1 MAGVYKGLNIKFGGD
16 TTDLDQALGKISSK
30 GNKLARELKQV
41 EKALKLDPKN
51 TDLLKLKFE
60 GLGKQ
65 VANAEEKLKALKN
78 AESQIGKG
86 GMSTEQWDKLQR
98 DIALTESSLK
108 TYKNQLKEASAQYA
122 VANSALGKMG
132 DGIERFGKAIAPAGE
147 KLQSLGAKMTATLT
161 TAAITAGTASV
172 KLATDF
178 ETSLAKVSTL
188 MDENVMSMEEMGD
201 GARELATQYGVS
213 ASGINE
219 ALYQAMSASVDTAHA
234 LEFVGE
240 ATRLSKAGFTDQAT
254 AVDTL
259 TTAINAYGMSADD
272 AAHISDVL
280 VNTQNLGK
288 TTVNE
293 LGASMGQ
300 VIPTAAA
307 YGVSLENLSSAYAIM
322 TKQGI
327 NTANATTAINGMLN
341 ELADSGSDVAEI
353 LQNETGKTFGQ
364 LMADG
369 QSLGDVLSLLYDH
382 VEGNSEAF
390 ANLWK
395 NLRAQKGALAIAK
408 GGADEFNATLGSM
421 VNAAGVVDV
430 ALEKLGGTT
439 QSQMNKM
446 KAEIEDA
453 SITVGQALLP
463 VVSDVVGVV
472 KGAAAAF
479 NELDE
484 SEQQNVIR
492 TAALVAGL
500 GPALTLL
507 GTLMVNVRRVGSG
520 MMSFA
525 TLLAK
530 VDMALGGTRTAITQV
545 ADASGKMVTKIRPAS
560 VAMGALK
567 ASAAAAAVAG
577 VALLVSA
584 IKDYVEKQRQFES
597 ATKGLG
603 RAIDALDA
611 PIQAAGSGTDGLGAS
626 AESTAGKLR
635 DYSRAAEDAAK
646 KGAELAE
653 RMGETFSGAQSDAAL
668 AQHYADVINELAGNC
683 GGSTEKLYRL
693 KEAIGKYNEITGS
706 SYAVTDEFSG
716 RINAQTGEL
725 DANTEAFKR
734 NVYAK
739 AASSMAEESAKHEIE
754 LEMDLAGVRDQL
766 SSKTDEL
773 TRVNEKLAD
782 GSARSASEIEALSQQ
797 ADQLAR
803 DMDGLKKNEESL
815 TAQRDAAKEATDR
828 LLGKQAEYAQ
838 QADEEAARASEL
850 AASTAG
856 YAQALEQAGEGS
868 DAFANLAQGL
878 GVEVDDLAGAMGSA
892 GVKTEELASIGSE
905 SFATLYANANGNIKG
920 IMGALDIA
928 NAFDLDPKTLTINED
943 GTFTTVEGHI
953 IDLNESTIDGK
964 HFEVSDGGTI
974 KIATDDV
981 EYLQNFRLGD
991 KEFHVTAIDDA
1002 SATIDDVIR
1011 KASLLNG
1018 ATMTVSLAL
1027 ARNAAGGISLR
1038 PIEVVGHAA
1047 GGIATHP
1054 ILTNTGIIG
1063 EDGAEAVL
1071 GNQLIPLTNR
1081 RYVRPF
1087 AQAVAAEMSS
1097 ANTTT
1102 NVTNVYIGDVQALP
1116 DTAIYDA
1123 VCNVA
1128 NLVYDEMRA

>member
-1 MAGVYKGLNIKFGGD
+1 MAGVYKGLTIELDGN
-16 TTDLDQALGKISSK
+16 TTKLEASLKSVEKRSKTLQKEMREVGKSLKSDPGNAQAL
-30 GNKLARELKQV
+30 ARQMELLGQKTDNTRD
-41 EKALKLDPKN
+41 KLDR
-51 TDLLKLKFE
+51 
-60 GLGKQ
+60 
-65 VANAEEKLKALKN
+65 LKA
-78 AESQIGKG
+78 AESQIGKEN
-86 GMSTEQWDKLQR
+86 MSTDQWTKLQY
-98 DIALTESSLK
+98 DISEAEAELK
-108 TYKNQLKEASAQYA
+108 RYNEQARQLAIQSG
-122 VANSALGKMG
+122 VSDSALGKMG
-132 DGIERFGKAIAPAGE
+132 AAIEGLGDKVAPVGE
-147 KLQSLGAKMTATLT
+147 KLQGIGGKLTATLT
-161 TAAITAGTASV
+161 TAAVAAGTASV
-172 KLATDF
+172 KVATDF

-188 MDENVMSMEEMGD
+188 ADESVMSMEEMGD
-201 GARELATQYGVS
+201 GARELAVRYGTS
-213 ASGINE
+213 ASEINE
-219 ALYQAMSASVDTAHA
+219 ALYQSMSASVETADA
-234 LEFVGE
+234 LGFVDS
-240 ATRLSKAGFTDQAT
+240 ATRLAKAGFTSSAT

-259 TTAINAYGMSADD
+259 TTAINAYGMSASD
-272 AAHISDVL
+272 ATHISDVL

-288 TTVNE
+288 TTVDE
-293 LGASMGQ
+293 LGASMGS

-307 YGVSLENLSSAYAIM
+307 YGVNLENLASSYVTL

-327 NTANATTAINGMLN
+327 NTANATTALNGMLT
-341 ELADSGSDVAEI
+341 ELASEGSGVAEV
-353 LQNETGKTFGQ
+353 LKQETGKTFGQ
-364 LMADG
+364 LMRDGMSLAD
-369 QSLGDVLSLLYDH
+369 VISLLNDH
-382 VEGNSEAF
+382 VEGDSEAF
-390 ANLWK
+390 ANLWG
-395 NLRAQKGALAIAK
+395 NVRASKGALAIAN
-408 GGADEFNATLGSM
+408 GGVEEFNATLGSM
-421 VNAAGVVDV
+421 TNATGIVDA

-472 KGAAAAF
+472 KGAAAVF

-611 PIQAAGSGTDGLGAS
+611 PIKAAGSGTDGLGAS

-635 DYSRAAEDAAK
+635 NYSRAAEDAAK

-683 GGSTEKLYRL
+683 NGSSEKFYRL
-693 KEAIGKYNEITGS
+693 KEAVEKYNEITGS

-838 QADEEAARASEL
+838 QADEEAARVSEL

-920 IMGALDIA
+920 IIGALDVA
-928 NAFDLDPKTLTINED
+928 NAFKIDPKTLTVNDD

-964 HFEVSDGGTI
+964 HFEVSDDGTI

-981 EYLQNFRLGD
+981 EYLQNFRLGG

-1011 KASLLNG
+1011 KASRLDG

-1027 ARNAAGGISLR
+1027 ANAAGGISLT
-1038 PIEVVGHAA
+1038 PIRFQEHAD
-1047 GGIATHP
+1047 GGIATRST
-1054 ILTNTGIIG
+1054 LTSVGYVG
-1063 EDGAEAVL
+1063 EAGAEAI
-1071 GNQLIPLTNR
+1071 IPLTNR

-1087 AQAVAAEMSS
+1087 AQAVASEMQPGGSS
-1097 ANTTT
+1097 S
-1102 NVTNVYIGDVQALP
+1102 VTNIYIDGVQALP
-1116 DTAIYDA
+1116 DSRIYDVSYELA
-1123 VCNVA
+1123 TTI
-1128 NLVYDEMRA
+1128 LDQRRA